1 LDKKSEEANYF
12 QTNFS
17 GLKENIEKKNDENK
31 ELRGKIFSLEEKNL
45 NLEQELSSY
54 RILHLGYDK
63 ENKLKDKKDD
73 KDREKVKDKNNDKEN
88 RNDYDEKENQVTRNN
103 LISKTR
109 YEESYKNIVSPES

>member
-1 LDKKSEEANYF
+1 M
-12 QTNFS
+12 
-17 GLKENIEKKNDENK
+17 
-31 ELRGKIFSLEEKNL
+31 EEKNL

-73 KDREKVKDKNNDKEN
+73 KDKDKIKDKNNDKEN
-88 RNDYDEKENQVTRNN
+88 KKDCDEKENQVTRNN
-103 LISKTR
+103 FISKTR

>member
-1 LDKKSEEANYF
+1 M
-12 QTNFS
+12 
-17 GLKENIEKKNDENK
+17 
-31 ELRGKIFSLEEKNL
+31 EEKNL

-73 KDREKVKDKNNDKEN
+73 KEN
-88 RNDYDEKENQVTRNN
+88 KKACDEKANQVTRNN

-109 YEESYKNIVSPES
+109 YEESYKNIVSPEC